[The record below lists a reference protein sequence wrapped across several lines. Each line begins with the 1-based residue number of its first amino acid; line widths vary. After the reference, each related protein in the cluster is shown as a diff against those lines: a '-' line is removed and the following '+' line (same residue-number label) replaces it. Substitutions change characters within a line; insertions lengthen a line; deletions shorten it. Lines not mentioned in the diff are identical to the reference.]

1 MIFVNKSW
9 NTKGNDLYYIKLLPM
24 NSKISSGV
32 LVSVETFF
40 QPEYSNPVNNDFI
53 FAYRITITNNNN
65 FPVRLLRRHWHI
77 TDSNGVDREVEGE
90 GVVGIQ
96 PLIKSND
103 SYQYISSCNLQTEM
117 GKMHG
122 NYVLEN
128 VHSRT
133 TFNVQIPVFEMVAP
147 FKLN

>member
-1 MIFVNKSW
+1 MIFVINLII
-9 NTKGNDLYYIKLLPM
+9 TKENELYYIKLLPM

-128 VHSRT
+128 VHNRT

>member
-1 MIFVNKSW
+1 
-9 NTKGNDLYYIKLLPM
+9 M

-32 LVSVETFF
+32 MVSVETFF
-40 QPEYSNPVNNDFI
+40 QPEYSHPANNDFM

-77 TDSNGVDREVEGE
+77 TDSNGVEREVEGD

-96 PLIKSND
+96 PLIKPND
-103 SYQYISSCNLQTEM
+103 SYQYISGCNLQTEM

-128 VHSRT
+128 LNTRT
-133 TFNVQIPVFEMVAP
+133 TFNVLIPVFHMVAP